1 MNQATIA
8 ADVLRMWALVTT
20 GMLMVWFVG
29 LEQLLRWFCKSVVNS
44 GSRVNAC
51 DSWSEML
58 A

>member
-20 GMLMVWFVG
+20 GILMVQFVG
-29 LEQLLRWFCKSVVNS
+29 LEQLLRWSCKSVVS
-44 GSRVNAC
+44 SSSRVNAC